1 MAEDFLLYGVE
12 MIVFPGVIFTILI
25 ALFVD
30 WEDRKL
36 HAQMQNR
43 IGPPFKQPLL
53 DFIKLMAKESI
64 IPRDVKG
71 MERVAFSFAP
81 LVGFSIALTAALFL
95 PMGIVEDGAVV
106 GVLSSEGDVL
116 FLFFLLALAG
126 LFIFIAGWAT
136 TNPLGMAGGTR
147 YLLLMTAFEVPFLIT
162 IFGASLIGDSLSLRQ
177 IPEGV
182 IQAVKDDFILIV
194 PLAVLFGLACIVVAA
209 ESELVPF
216 DQPHAET
223 ELVSG
228 WQIEYTGWRLAYFRY
243 AWRVKEFVGAGF
255 LTAIFLGGAH
265 GPIPSSIFE
274 DWSIDFVFFT
284 VNFLIKALLVVLVLT
299 YIRTVL
305 CRMRIDQVLSWF
317 WKWVLGLSMLT
328 VIGIIGLEIW
338 VL

>member
-1 MAEDFLLYGVE
+1 MAEDFLLFGVE

-64 IPRDVKG
+64 VPKDVQG
-71 MERVAFSFAP
+71 MERVAYTFAP

-147 YLLLMTAFEVPFLIT
+147 YLLLMTAFEVPFLVT

-182 IQAVKDDFILIV
+182 IQAVKDDFILVV

-274 DWSIDFVFFT
+274 DWAIDFVFFT

-305 CRMRIDQVLSWF
+305 CRMRIDQVLGWF
-317 WKWVLGLSMLT
+317 WKWVLGLSMIT
-328 VIGIIGLEIW
+328 VIAIIGIEIW

>member
-12 MIVFPGVIFTILI
+12 MIVFPGVLFTVLI

-36 HAQMQNR
+36 NAQMQNR

-64 IPRDVKG
+64 VPKDVKG
-71 MERVAFSFAP
+71 MERVAYSFAP

-147 YLLLMTAFEVPFLIT
+147 YLLLMTAFEVPFLVT

-182 IQAVKDDFILIV
+182 IQAVKDDFILVV
-194 PLAVLFGLACIVVAA
+194 PLAALFGLACIVVAA

-274 DWSIDFVFFT
+274 DWAIDFVFFT

-317 WKWVLGLSMLT
+317 WRWVLGLSMIT